1 MRISYDEVDD
11 AMYIRFSETE
21 YYQSDEVKEGVILD
35 FDKEGR
41 IIALELLDVS
51 KRLPKASMDS
61 INFEVSHPERFVKRE

>member
-11 AMYIRFSETE
+11 AMYIRFSEAE

-35 FDKEGR
+35 FDKEGK

-51 KRLPKASMDS
+51 KRLPGVSMDS
-61 INFEVSHPERFVKRE
+61 INFEVTHPERSIK

>member
-11 AMYIRFSETE
+11 AMYIRFSDTD

-51 KRLPKASMDS
+51 KRLPNMSLDS
-61 INFEVSHPERFVKRE
+61 INFEVNHPERIAK

>member
-1 MRISYDEVDD
+1 MRISYDEADD

-51 KRLPKASMDS
+51 QRLPKASLDS
-61 INFEVSHPERFVKRE
+61 INFEVSHPERVVS